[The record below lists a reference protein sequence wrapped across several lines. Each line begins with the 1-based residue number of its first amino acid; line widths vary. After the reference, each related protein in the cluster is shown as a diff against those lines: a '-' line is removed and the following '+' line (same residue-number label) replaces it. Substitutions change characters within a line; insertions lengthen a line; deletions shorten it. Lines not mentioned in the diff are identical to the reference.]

1 MSHSGRFCFL
11 FLAVLLGAGCVST
24 SGEDPALG
32 SLATSQP
39 ATPSGVE
46 TPPNPTPELVS
57 STPLVADPDALLGLE
72 PREIQALL
80 GPVSLKRWEGEG
92 QVMQFT
98 NGQCVMDIYFYE
110 SEPGGAFQATYLS
123 ARTKTGADVDAASCL
138 VSLLPN

>member
-1 MSHSGRFCFL
+1 MSRSSRSCFL
-11 FLAVLLGAGCVST
+11 FLAVLLGAGCVTPSD
-24 SGEDPALG
+24 EDPALG
-32 SLATSQP
+32 SLAASQP
-39 ATPSGVE
+39 ANPSGE
-46 TPPNPTPELVS
+46 EKPPNPTPEPVS
-57 STPLVADPDALLGLE
+57 TTHIVANPDALLGLE

-138 VSLLPN
+138 ASLLPN

>member
-1 MSHSGRFCFL
+1 MPRSSRSCFL

-32 SLATSQP
+32 SLAASQP
-39 ATPSGVE
+39 ANPSGVE
-46 TPPNPTPELVS
+46 TTPNQTPELVS
-57 STPLVADPDALLGLE
+57 STTPAADPDSLLGLE

-123 ARTKTGADVDAASCL
+123 ARTKTGADVDTASCL

>member
-1 MSHSGRFCFL
+1 MPHSRRFCFL
-11 FLAVLLGAGCVST
+11 FLAVLFGAGCVTPSD
-24 SGEDPALG
+24 EDPTLG
-32 SLATSQP
+32 SLAASQP
-39 ATPSGVE
+39 ADPSGVE
-46 TPPNPTPELVS
+46 KPQNQTPEPVS
-57 STPLVADPDALLGLE
+57 TTPLVADPDALLGLE

-123 ARTKTGADVDAASCL
+123 ARTKAGADIDTVSCL
-138 VSLLPN
+138 ASLLPN